1 MTNDDYVIDVT
12 IKVSSIEEEDIAE
25 FKSEC
30 LSDET
35 LADIFTDVDG
45 HMKILKQQ
53 ALEELEEDL
62 LSNNRFCIN
71 GNCED

>member
-53 ALEELEEDL
+53 ALEGLEEDL

-71 GNCED
+71 GNCEE